1 MPSCNLCKCQ
11 RSAER
16 PWNGMFEWV
25 SPPTPR
31 ALSCRECL
39 TELHTIPG
47 VKTSGC
53 FLNSIA
59 PECNLRSRTRAR
71 TVAMASR
78 VCEASHPSCGT
89 AWVRRA
95 PVTAVRTP
103 IWGPAVSFA
112 VLARSRPEPS
122 PIMYIRALDQ
132 TVLSCGL
139 MGHNKSSMSGHEPP
153 QCQGNRGP
161 LASTVP
167 SVPEAEISLVPTP
180 LQSFQKLSKGLSW
193 CGLRASACLYPRPH
207 PKHPLPPSPFD
218 IHKVQAARSPS
229 SQLTQTLL
237 QATPLRLVG
246 ADPPF

>member
-1 MPSCNLCKCQ
+1 
-11 RSAER
+11 
-16 PWNGMFEWV
+16 MFEWV

-59 PECNLRSRTRAR
+59 PECSLRSRTRAR

-78 VCEASHPSCGT
+78 VCEASHPSCRT

-95 PVTAVRTP
+95 PVRTP
-103 IWGPAVSFA
+103 IRGPSVSFA
-112 VLARSRPEPS
+112 VLARSHPESS
-122 PIMYIRALDQ
+122 PIIYIRAPDQ

-139 MGHNKSSMSGHEPP
+139 MGHNKSSMSGHELP

-180 LQSFQKLSKGLSW
+180 LQSLQKLSKGLSW
-193 CGLRASACLYPRPH
+193 CGLRASACLYPCPH

-237 QATPLRLVG
+237 QATPTLLRLGG
-246 ADPPF
+246 ADPTPTPPPVLSYF